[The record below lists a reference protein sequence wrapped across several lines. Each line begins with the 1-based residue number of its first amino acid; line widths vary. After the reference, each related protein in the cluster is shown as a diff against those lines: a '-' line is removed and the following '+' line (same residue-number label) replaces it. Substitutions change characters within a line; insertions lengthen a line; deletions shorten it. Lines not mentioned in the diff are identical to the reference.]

1 MMDLIRISTTD
12 PVWMTWVLVFMR
24 FVAAMIVIWW
34 ITSMVRTNQG
44 TPVWYNRAVL
54 WPWSLTG
61 WMLAVA
67 ILLVS
72 GIIRVLIVGHIR
84 AQTDI
89 GIAFRA
95 IEIAVAVNFAA
106 WSVITYWR
114 WRHPESTIIQE
125 GVFGTL
131 AQALPIIVSDHKG
144 TIQFTTAEF
153 DALVG
158 TVPGALVGKQLEVI
172 MPKRYHSGH
181 AHGMQRYIETREP
194 HIMGTVVSID
204 MLRQSGVEIP
214 VHLAL
219 NTTEVEGN
227 PWFVASIWPRQ
238 IIEPEVLKPKY
249 EDVNI
254 RQDHREVEQNV
265 HEVYLDKRAE
275 SLDRRGIGQDQRQVI
290 ADERQVIADERQA
303 TADDRDTTAD
313 DRDTTA
319 DARDV
324 TACARDVTADDRDA
338 AEARSHERDK
348 E

>member
-1 MMDLIRISTTD
+1 MMDLIRISNTD
-12 PVWMTWVLVFMR
+12 PVWMTLALILTR
-24 FVAAMIVIWW
+24 FVGAMIVIWW
-34 ITSMVRTNQG
+34 VMSMVRTNQG

-61 WMLAVA
+61 WMIAVA
-67 ILLVS
+67 ALLIS
-72 GIIRVLIVGHIR
+72 GIIRVLISGHVR
-84 AQTDI
+84 DQTDL
-89 GIAFRA
+89 GLVFRA

-131 AQALPIIVSDHKG
+131 AQALPIIVSNHEG
-144 TIQFTTAEF
+144 TIQHTTAEF

-158 TVPGALVGKQLEVI
+158 AVPGALIGKPLEVI
-172 MPKRYHSGH
+172 MPKRYHAGH
-181 AHGMQRYIETREP
+181 DHGMKRYIETREP
-194 HIMGTVVSID
+194 HIIGTVVSID
-204 MLRQSGVEIP
+204 MLRQGGVEIP

-219 NTTEVEGN
+219 NTTEVDGN

-265 HEVYLDKRAE
+265 REVFQDDRAAN
-275 SLDRRGIGQDQRQVI
+275 QDQRGIIQ
-290 ADERQVIADERQA
+290 DQRQA
-303 TADDRDTTAD
+303 TADDRQATAD

-324 TACARDVTADDRDA
+324 TACARDVTADERDA
-338 AEARSHERDK
+338 AEARADAMDQE
-348 E
+348 